1 MRNPDTW
8 LKYTRTNRSGN
19 PFPVTVFANT
29 KRTRHQNRDEN
40 IKLKMEIP

>member
-1 MRNPDTW
+1 MCNPDTK
-8 LKYTRTNRSGN
+8 LNPTNSKRSGN

-29 KRTRHQNRDEN
+29 KRTQHQNRDEN